1 MPRNSSEGFY
11 QSEYRQQKIFKDII
25 SYSINVINITIII
38 NIIIF
43 AKKKID
49 FLPDGVQTTEAT
61 VEVAV

>member
-1 MPRNSSEGFY
+1 MPRNSSAGFY
-11 QSEYRQQKIFKDII
+11 QSEYRQPKIFKGII
-25 SYSINVINITIII
+25 SYSIIVINITIIN

-43 AKKKID
+43 AKKID